1 MVGCRE
7 MLGASDKGAE
17 QMSSNTYKFIQ
28 VDGIKR
34 RMVRSY
40 IPHSSFR
47 EAHRIQVF
55 LRTESP
61 VHVGSG
67 EIGLHENLPLLLNA
81 RLDGKL
87 AIPGS
92 TLKGVIS
99 HYYLALTGDISS
111 TSSLFGSPGYMSR
124 ALFSDSLPEG
134 LVEPKIIGIGPSWQ
148 PARREMGKIK
158 LYRND
163 IEFKE
168 EKKQY
173 YLECIPQGTV
183 LKADIVVFNPV
194 KMETAKLILSMG
206 HASYDSKIFL
216 LGFGKPRGLGKI
228 RVSNLR
234 VLSVDSL
241 GKEKE
246 ITNEVMDDVDRT
258 FQEVKGRFSE
268 VFGSG

>member
-1 MVGCRE
+1 
-7 MLGASDKGAE
+7 
-17 QMSSNTYKFIQ
+17 MSSNTYKFIQ
-28 VDGIKR
+28 VNGIKR
-34 RMVRSY
+34 RMVRGY

-67 EIGLHENLPLLLNA
+67 EIGLYENLPLLLNA

-111 TSSLFGSPGYMSR
+111 TSSLFGFAHKRARYMSR
-124 ALFSDSLPEG
+124 ALFSDSLPESP
-134 LVEPKIIGIGPSWQ
+134 VEPKIIGIGPSWQ
-148 PARREMGKIK
+148 PVRRKMGKIK

-206 HASYDSKIFL
+206 HTSHDSKIFL

-246 ITNEVMDDVDRT
+246 ITNEVMNDVDRT